1 MAADF
6 CPTCG
11 QPQLGVH
18 YHEAKPVPTRREK
31 NERATRSSADDPIS
45 RLKSFSTSGSFSGK
59 SVEPQSGAGMNFGRL
74 YSGPGL
80 EAIKNLSDIN
90 YIVHSYGTPIGVHSV
105 SQGWVIPK
113 NKHSMTTSIHQGT
126 LRRGAAASGRPV
138 QEV

>member
-80 EAIKNLSDIN
+80 EDRK
-90 YIVHSYGTPIGVHSV
+90 SV
-105 SQGWVIPK
+105 V
-113 NKHSMTTSIHQGT
+113 
-126 LRRGAAASGRPV
+126 
-138 QEV
+138 